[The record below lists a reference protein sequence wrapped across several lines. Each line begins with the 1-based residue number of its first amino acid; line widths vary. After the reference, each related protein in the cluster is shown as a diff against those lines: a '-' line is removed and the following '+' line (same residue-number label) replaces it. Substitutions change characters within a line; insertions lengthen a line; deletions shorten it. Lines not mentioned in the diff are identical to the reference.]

1 MIAHRLFKLR
11 TQRKQSLYKT
21 TIVYNILCHAAA
33 QEIHSIENLI
43 EDVQHC
49 FDRITLLSMIIRVS
63 LCAIVL
69 TGGHGHRRAAIPS
82 HLRPSG
88 SFGKVGKL
96 IGMAC
101 RRQR

>member
-1 MIAHRLFKLR
+1 MI
-11 TQRKQSLYKT
+11 
-21 TIVYNILCHAAA
+21 

-43 EDVQHC
+43 EDVQRC
-49 FDRITLLSMIIRVS
+49 VDRIPLLSIISRVGM
-63 LCAIVL
+63 CVIVL